1 MNRYLRFGLIVIAL
15 VSVLLLGLIIYFA
28 INFDPNAYKPLITEL
43 VREKKQR
50 ELRLD
55 GDIHLMLFPTL
66 GIELGALALSE
77 HASHVEFASAER
89 VQVSLA
95 LLPLLRKKLEVDQ
108 IVVTGLNANVIR
120 FEDGRI
126 NIADLLA
133 KSEQPEQ
140 FKLDIEHVTAE
151 KATLT
156 FRDDASG
163 RRFVFRDVN
172 LEADRLA
179 SSPGQT
185 ADVVRSKVRSRFRIR
200 ESEQAEFDLAT
211 ALAFDLTLD
220 VDKQYYAVQGLSLES
235 KGQIPGINQFVLN
248 CMADFSAG
256 IATESVAAESAATE
270 FRVSNLTINV
280 AGTSGQNNLDI
291 ELHMPRLSLTSGKV
305 TGDKIAVAAKT
316 SGPRGDVNGR
326 LSLSGV
332 DGNINDLRSPG
343 VRVELEAVKDDWT
356 IRAMLTSP
364 LVSSFS
370 TGQINLP
377 DIEGVV
383 HARGSSLAD
392 TGIDTM
398 FGGRV
403 SIDAMSRNAQAD
415 ITGQFADSNIEAKL
429 AASAFA
435 QPSLNFDV
443 NIDQLDLDR
452 LLPRQREAG
461 ENLKKTHSS
470 SASEQWLD
478 LSALESVSV
487 QGSVRVGR
495 LKAANTKSSRV
506 VLEIKSN

>member
-15 VSVLLLGLIIYFA
+15 VSVLLLGFIIYFA

-55 GDIHLMLFPTL
+55 GDIHLMLFPSL

-108 IVVTGLNANVIR
+108 IVVTGLKANLIR

-133 KSEQPEQ
+133 NSEQPEQ
-140 FKLDIEHVTAE
+140 FKLDIGHVATQ
-151 KATLT
+151 KATLA

-185 ADVVRSKVRSRFRIR
+185 TDAVRSKVKSRFRIG
-200 ESEQAEFDLAT
+200 ESEQAEVDLAT
-211 ALAFDLTLD
+211 TLAFDLTLD
-220 VDKQYYAVQGLSLES
+220 VDKQYYAVQGLRLES
-235 KGQIPGINQFVLN
+235 KGQLPGINQFVLN
-248 CMADFSAG
+248 CTGEFSAG
-256 IATESVAAESAATE
+256 IATESAATE
-270 FRVSNLTINV
+270 VSVSDLAINV
-280 AGTSGQNNLDI
+280 AGTTGQNNLDI
-291 ELHMPRLSLTSGKV
+291 ELHMPRLSLTPGKV

-316 SGPRGDVNGR
+316 SGPQGVVNGR
-326 LSLSGV
+326 LSISGL
-332 DGNINDLRSPG
+332 DGNISGLRSPALH
-343 VRVELEAVKDDWT
+343 VELEAVKDDWT
-356 IRAMLTSP
+356 IRAMLASP

-377 DIEGVV
+377 DIEGAV
-383 HARGSSLAD
+383 HMRGSSLAD
-392 TGIDTM
+392 TGIDAM

-403 SIDAMSRNAQAD
+403 SIDAMSQNAQAD

-435 QPSLNFDV
+435 QPSLNFEV

-452 LLPRQREAG
+452 LLPRQREPG

-470 SASEQWLD
+470 SASEPWLG
-478 LSALESVSV
+478 LSPLESVNV
-487 QGSVRVGR
+487 QGSIRVGR
-495 LKAANTKSSRV
+495 LKAVNTKSSRV
-506 VLEIKSN
+506 VLEIRSN

>member
-1 MNRYLRFGLIVIAL
+1 MNRYFRFGLLVIAL

-50 ELRLD
+50 ELTLD
-55 GDIHLMLFPTL
+55 GDIHLMLFPRL

-95 LLPLLRKKLEVDQ
+95 LLPLLRKKLEVHQ
-108 IVVTGLNANVIR
+108 IVITGLNANLIR

-140 FKLDIEHVTAE
+140 FKLDIGHVAAQ

-172 LEADRLA
+172 LEAERLA
-179 SSPGQT
+179 SSSGQT

-200 ESEQAEFDLAT
+200 ESEQAEVDLET

-235 KGQIPGINQFVLN
+235 KGQFPGINQFVLN
-248 CMADFSAG
+248 CAGDFSAG
-256 IATESVAAESAATE
+256 TATESAATE
-270 FRVSNLTINV
+270 FSVSNLAIKV
-280 AGTSGQNNLDI
+280 AGTTGQNNLDI
-291 ELHMPRLSLTSGKV
+291 ELHMPRLSLTPGKV

-316 SGPRGDVNGR
+316 SGPQGDVTGR

-332 DGNINDLRSPG
+332 DGNVSGLRSPAL
-343 VRVELEAVKDDWT
+343 RVELEAVKDDWT
-356 IRAMLTSP
+356 IRTMLASP

-370 TGQINLP
+370 SGQINLP
-377 DIEGVV
+377 DIEGIVR
-383 HARGSSLAD
+383 ARGSSLPD
-392 TGIDTM
+392 TGIDAT

-435 QPSLNFDV
+435 PPSLNFDV

-452 LLPRQREAG
+452 LLPQQRESG
-461 ENLKKTHSS
+461 ENLKKTRGS

-478 LSALESVSV
+478 LSVLESVNV

-495 LKAANTKSSRV
+495 LKAVNTKSSRA
-506 VLEIKSN
+506 VLEIRSN

>member
-1 MNRYLRFGLIVIAL
+1 
-15 VSVLLLGLIIYFA
+15 
-28 INFDPNAYKPLITEL
+28 
-43 VREKKQR
+43 
-50 ELRLD
+50 
-55 GDIHLMLFPTL
+55 
-66 GIELGALALSE
+66 
-77 HASHVEFASAER
+77 
-89 VQVSLA
+89 
-95 LLPLLRKKLEVDQ
+95 
-108 IVVTGLNANVIR
+108 
-120 FEDGRI
+120 
-126 NIADLLA
+126 
-133 KSEQPEQ
+133 
-140 FKLDIEHVTAE
+140 
-151 KATLT
+151 
-156 FRDDASG
+156 
-163 RRFVFRDVN
+163 VN
-172 LEADRLA
+172 LEAARLA

-185 ADVVRSKVRSRFRIR
+185 ADAVRSKVKSRFRIG
-200 ESEQAEFDLAT
+200 ESEQAEVDLAT
-211 ALAFDLTLD
+211 TLAFDLTLD

-235 KGQIPGINQFVLN
+235 KGQLPGINQFVLN
-248 CMADFSAG
+248 CAADFSAG
-256 IATESVAAESAATE
+256 IATESVVAESAATE
-270 FRVSNLTINV
+270 FRVSNLTIN
-280 AGTSGQNNLDI
+280 ASGTSGQNNLDI

-332 DGNINDLRSPG
+332 DGNINGLRSPG

-356 IRAMLTSP
+356 IRAMLASP

-392 TGIDTM
+392 AGIDTT

-415 ITGQFADSNIEAKL
+415 ITGQFGDSNIEAKL

-435 QPSLNFDV
+435 PPSLNFDV

-452 LLPRQREAG
+452 LLPRQREPG

-495 LKAANTKSSRV
+495 LKTANTKSSRV
-506 VLEIKSN
+506 VLQIKSN

>member
-55 GDIHLMLFPTL
+55 GDIHLMLFPSL

-108 IVVTGLNANVIR
+108 IVVTGLNANLIR

-140 FKLDIEHVTAE
+140 FKLDIGHVAAQ

-185 ADVVRSKVRSRFRIR
+185 TDAVRSKVKSRFRIG
-200 ESEQAEFDLAT
+200 ESEQAEVDLAT
-211 ALAFDLTLD
+211 TLAFDLTLD

-235 KGQIPGINQFVLN
+235 KGQLPGINQFVLN
-248 CMADFSAG
+248 CTGDFSAG
-256 IATESVAAESAATE
+256 IATESAATE
-270 FRVSNLTINV
+270 FSVSDLAINV
-280 AGTSGQNNLDI
+280 AGTTGQNNLDI
-291 ELHMPRLSLTSGKV
+291 ELHMPRLSLTPGKV

-316 SGPRGDVNGR
+316 SGPQGDVTGR

-332 DGNINDLRSPG
+332 DGNISGLRSPAL
-343 VRVELEAVKDDWT
+343 RVELEAVKDDWT
-356 IRAMLTSP
+356 IRAMLASP

-377 DIEGVV
+377 DIEGIVR
-383 HARGSSLAD
+383 ASGSSLAD
-392 TGIDTM
+392 TGIDAT

-403 SIDAMSRNAQAD
+403 SIDAISRNAQAD

-452 LLPRQREAG
+452 LLPQQPEPG
-461 ENLKKTHSS
+461 ENLRKTQSS

-478 LSALESVSV
+478 LSALESVNV

-495 LKAANTKSSRV
+495 LKAVNTKSSRV

>member
-1 MNRYLRFGLIVIAL
+1 MNRYLRFGLTVIAL

-55 GDIHLMLFPTL
+55 GDIHLMLFPSL

-108 IVVTGLNANVIR
+108 IVVTGLNANLIR

-140 FKLDIEHVTAE
+140 FKLDIRHVAAQ
-151 KATLT
+151 KSTLT

-185 ADVVRSKVRSRFRIR
+185 ADAVQKVKSRFRIG
-200 ESEQAEFDLAT
+200 ESEQAEVDLAT
-211 ALAFDLTLD
+211 TLAFDLTLD
-220 VDKQYYAVQGLSLES
+220 VDKQYYVVQGLSLES
-235 KGQIPGINQFVLN
+235 KGQLPGINQFVLN
-248 CMADFSAG
+248 CAADFSAG

-280 AGTSGQNNLDI
+280 AGKSGQNNLDI
-291 ELHMPRLSLTSGKV
+291 ELHMPRLRVTPGKV

-332 DGNINDLRSPG
+332 DGNINGLRSLG

-356 IRAMLTSP
+356 IRGMLASP

-383 HARGSSLAD
+383 HARGSSLAN
-392 TGIDTM
+392 TGIDTT

-403 SIDAMSRNAQAD
+403 SIDAMSRNAQAN

-443 NIDQLDLDR
+443 NIDQLNLDR
-452 LLPRQREAG
+452 LLPRQREPG
-461 ENLKKTHSS
+461 ENLKKTHGS